1 MKKLVSILIVL
12 AMGAVFFLAP
22 AAFADE
28 KADAVQMVKEAVAY
42 YNANGLEKALD
53 TYNDVKGPFVKGELY
68 VIAFTFDGTLV
79 ANAPKQNLV
88 GQNLLEVPDSDGNK
102 FRKAIVE
109 LAKQGTPGWVDYKTQ
124 NPKTKTIEQKTTYVE
139 RAGELA
145 IGCGIYKK

>member
-1 MKKLVSILIVL
+1 MKRFLGKSILVL
-12 AMGAVFFLAP
+12 VVWLTFASTC
-22 AAFADE
+22 AFASE
-28 KADAVQMVKEAVAY
+28 KDDAVAMVKAAVAY

-53 TYNDVKGPFVKGELY
+53 VFNDIKGPFYKGEIY

-88 GQNLLEVPDSDGNK
+88 GQNLLEVPDSTGKK
-102 FRKAIVE
+102 FRKEIVE
-109 LAKQGTPGWVDYKTQ
+109 MAKANKTGWVEYMTQ
-124 NPKTKTIEQKTTYVE
+124 NPKTKAMEQKTTYVE